1 MTPNSLAATGL
12 TVGYGETPVLQ
23 DLDFCVP
30 QGRFTAIIGPN
41 GCGKSTLVKSLAR
54 VLTTQPGMVTLD
66 GKKLQAYRPRHLAQR
81 VALLP
86 QHPTVPDGVT
96 VRSLVARGRYPYHGP
111 LRQWSPNDTPAIEQA
126 LDDTGLSALRIS
138 RLPHYRVANANAPGW
153 RWYWPNKP
161 TTCSWMSQPHFWI
174 SLTKLRCCGY
184 VAASPT
190 RVAPWWPS
198 YTT

>member
-1 MTPNSLAATGL
+1 MASRWASSPRDLAAFSWAISCFVNSGKDTPDMTHNALAATGL

-54 VLTTQPGMVTLD
+54 VLATPPGMVTLD

-126 LDDTGLSALRIS
+126 LDDTGLSAFADV
-138 RLPHYRVANANAPGW
+138 P
-153 RWYWPNKP
+153 
-161 TTCSWMSQPHFWI
+161 
-174 SLTKLRCCGY
+174 
-184 VAASPT
+184 VAASSASQRRRAWPAMLLAT
-190 RVAPWWPS
+190 QSHYGLRDAP
-198 YTT
+198 